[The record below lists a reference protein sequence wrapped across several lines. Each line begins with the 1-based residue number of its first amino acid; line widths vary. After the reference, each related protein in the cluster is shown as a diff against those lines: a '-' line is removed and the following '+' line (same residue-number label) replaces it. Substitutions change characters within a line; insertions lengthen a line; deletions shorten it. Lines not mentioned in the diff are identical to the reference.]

1 MIVVVV
7 VVVVE
12 GIGSI
17 TKRERLDPFVCARVL
32 VLAVSVPCP
41 RIFYFSD
48 YLIYSAYIV
57 IPID

>member
-1 MIVVVV
+1 MV

-17 TKRERLDPFVCARVL
+17 TKRERLDPFVFCARFL
-32 VLAVSVPCP
+32 VVAVSVPCP

-48 YLIYSAYIV
+48 NVIYSAYIV

>member
-1 MIVVVV
+1 M

-17 TKRERLDPFVCARVL
+17 TKRERLDPFVFCARFL

-48 YLIYSAYIV
+48 FVLYSAYIV